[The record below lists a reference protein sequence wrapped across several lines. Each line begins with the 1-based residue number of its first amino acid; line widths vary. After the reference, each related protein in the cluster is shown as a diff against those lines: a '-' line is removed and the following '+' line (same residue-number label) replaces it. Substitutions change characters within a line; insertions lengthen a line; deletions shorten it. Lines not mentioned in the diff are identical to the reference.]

1 MLTASPTRNN
11 KPICGATTPTRA
23 FGNKPACPTALWKP
37 RLHAPNVQ
45 AGFVLCRNRQIYL
58 RREKILS
65 RQKIRTIP
73 KLFFGHSIDSVWLL
87 LAQFLRKV
95 RKRSSEFLRKVRKP
109 YHKLF
114 PFQQLL
120 RIVRTKNQ
128 GAVRGVREYFVILQ
142 TLCFFRLLY
151 II

>member
-1 MLTASPTRNN
+1 MWYIAFSMRTNSLLTRCEQRAVRYSSMRTNSLLTRCEQRAVRYYSMRIN
-11 KPICGATTPTRA
+11 TPTLVFHNPKKRPQKRA
-23 FGNKPACPTALWKP
+23 
-37 RLHAPNVQ
+37 
-45 AGFVLCRNRQIYL
+45 Y
-58 RREKILS
+58 
-65 RQKIRTIP
+65 
-73 KLFFGHSIDSVWLL
+73 SIDSVWLL

-95 RKRSSEFLRKVRKP
+95 RKWSSEFLRKVRKWSSEFLRKVRKP

-120 RIVRTKNQ
+120 RIVGTKNQ

>member
-1 MLTASPTRNN
+1 MISVYL
-11 KPICGATTPTRA
+11 
-23 FGNKPACPTALWKP
+23 L
-37 RLHAPNVQ
+37 LD
-45 AGFVLCRNRQIYL
+45 CRNRQIYL

-73 KLFFGHSIDSVWLL
+73 KRFLGHSIDSVWLL
-87 LAQFLRKV
+87 LVQFLRKV

-114 PFQQLL
+114 PIQQLL